1 MVSELELIRI
11 EQMGGI
17 VDVIAYGLLIYI
29 GEISAANII
38 AEEEGTEKIEVGVTE
53 DELFYIFSV
62 LRLLSSILL
71 TIAAFGRYSNLI
83 AEEPPGKANAKKRA
97 QLLIAA
103 GEFISDIAYATVLRG
118 AVIALQDD
126 ETGEIE

>member
-17 VDVIAYGLLIYI
+17 VDVIAYGLLVYI
-29 GEISAANII
+29 GEISTANII
-38 AEEEGTEKIEVGVTE
+38 AEEEGTEKIDVGVTE

-83 AEEPPGKANAKKRA
+83 AEEPPGKANARKRS